1 MSKSLL
7 LIYSFLLVLA
17 LRAISVG
24 NKSVKT
30 VSVYYHDPPEAENQ
44 YRFILYV
51 NGVQVKKVFA
61 SDDEFT
67 NGRLVNTTLYQNDIK
82 INTGDKVGV
91 EMQCV
96 DKKVFTYWYSLSQQG
111 GNGFAN
117 SATPSNPTSNI
128 SNGALGYFSA
138 HTVQHASV
146 TVP

>member
-1 MSKSLL
+1 
-7 LIYSFLLVLA
+7 
-17 LRAISVG
+17 
-24 NKSVKT
+24 
-30 VSVYYHDPPEAENQ
+30 
-44 YRFILYV
+44 
-51 NGVQVKKVFA
+51 
-61 SDDEFT
+61 
-67 NGRLVNTTLYQNDIK
+67 
-82 INTGDKVGV
+82 
-91 EMQCV
+91 MQCV